1 MSIKFFSMKTILLE
15 NHILLYIVAAA
26 TTMTAGILHLMMI
39 GPSMKPSNFPMELL
53 PYTDILFF
61 MCGIAQVFWAL
72 PMIMNWN
79 IRWFYAGLIGTIIL
93 TSLIGLTRIPNEI
106 TGVALQ
112 DKNLMALL
120 TEVIQ
125 TTYIATTI
133 TIILNKKRVVFEP
146 PVSTRSSTKIR

>member
-1 MSIKFFSMKTILLE
+1 MSIKFFSMKTILFE
-15 NHILLYIVAAA
+15 NHTLLYIAAAA

-133 TIILNKKRVVFEP
+133 TIILDKKRVVFEP